1 MAWWKRS
8 CWVRPLIFS
17 RRMLASK
24 RRQPSKRNGK
34 NISQSVLVPM
44 VVEQTGRGERA
55 YDIYSRLLKDRIIFI
70 GTPIDDHIA
79 NLVIAQ
85 MLFLQ
90 MEDGK
95 KDLNLYINSPGGS
108 VTAGLAI
115 YDTMQFLTCD
125 VTTYCLGMAASM
137 GAVLLCAG
145 TKGKR
150 FALPN
155 SDIMIHQVSGGAQGQ
170 ASDVER
176 QVDYMFKLKKRII
189 KIISQHTGK
198 PEDQVRLDSDRDYYM
213 SASEAKAYGL
223 VDEVIKS
230 RKEAKLLDGDGSNGA
245 ERNVAVAEAALP
257 RKLGE

>member
-1 MAWWKRS
+1 MTTNRKS
-8 CWVRPLIFS
+8 
-17 RRMLASK
+17 
-24 RRQPSKRNGK
+24 NY
-34 NISQSVLVPM
+34 SQSVLVPM
-44 VVEQTGRGERA
+44 VVEQTGRGERS
-55 YDIYSRLLKDRIIFI
+55 YDIYSRLLKDRIVFI
-70 GTPIDDHIA
+70 GTQIDDHIA

-85 MLFLQ
+85 LLFLQ

-95 KDLNLYINSPGGS
+95 KDINLYINSPGGS
-108 VTAGLAI
+108 VTAGLAV

-137 GAVLLCAG
+137 AAVLLCAG

-176 QVDYMFKLKKRII
+176 QVDYMFKLKKRLIR
-189 KIISQHTGK
+189 IISQHTGK

-213 SASEAKAYGL
+213 SAAEAKTYGL

-230 RKEAKLLDGDGSNGA
+230 RKEAKLLDGDGAKGA
-245 ERNVAVAEAALP
+245 LNDRATAVAEAALP
-257 RKLGE
+257 QKVEE

>member
-1 MAWWKRS
+1 
-8 CWVRPLIFS
+8 
-17 RRMLASK
+17 MLAFK
-24 RRQPSKRNGK
+24 QRQPSKRNGKKLMSERSK

-44 VVEQTGRGERA
+44 VVEQTGRGDRA

-137 GAVLLCAG
+137 GAVLLCGG

-155 SDIMIHQVSGGAQGQ
+155 SNIMIHQVLGGAEGA
-170 ASDVER
+170 ASDVEIR
-176 QVDYMFKLKKRII
+176 VRYMLKLKQRLNSII
-189 KIISQHTGK
+189 AKHTGRSI
-198 PEDQVRLDSDRDYYM
+198 EQVEKDCDRDNFM
-213 SASEAKAYGL
+213 SAEEAKAYGL
-223 VDEVIKS
+223 VDEVVQS
-230 RKEAKLLDGDGSNGA
+230 RKEIPGLV
-245 ERNVAVAEAALP
+245 ERATSLADKKE
-257 RKLGE
+257 